1 MDRTVYINI
10 AGKEYPM
17 RFSLGASKKIAE
29 KFGSLKKM
37 QDNLTGDASGEG
49 TEAKSLEVIAYML
62 AVLIKQGCAY
72 KNLFEADQPIPPN
85 APVKDGK
92 YVGLE
97 QEEIEVALD
106 MADME
111 AASKK
116 IFEAIGAGNAREVNA
131 KGKPENKRKNAGTT

>member
-1 MDRTVYINI
+1 MDRTVYINL

-17 RFSLGASKKIAE
+17 RFSLGASKVIAA

-37 QDNLTGDASGEG
+37 QENLTGGASEDK
-49 TEAKSLEVIAYML
+49 TEEKSLEVIAYLL

-72 KNLFEADQPIPPN
+72 KNIFEPNLPIPPN

-92 YVGLE
+92 FVGLE

-111 AASKK
+111 TASKK
-116 IFEAIGAGNAREVNA
+116 IFEAIGTGNAREVNA
-131 KGKPENKRKNAGTT
+131 KEKSENKRKNAETT

>member
-1 MDRTVYINI
+1 MDRTVYIDI

-37 QDNLTGDASGEG
+37 QEKLTGGESGEG
-49 TEAKSLEVIAYML
+49 TEEKYLEIIAYML
-62 AVLIKQGCAY
+62 SVLIKQGCAY
-72 KNLFEADQPIPPN
+72 KNLFEAEQPIPPK

-92 YVGLE
+92 YIGLE
-97 QEEIEVALD
+97 PEEIEVALD

-111 AASKK
+111 TASKK
-116 IFEAIGAGNAREVNA
+116 IFKVIGAGNAREVNA
-131 KGKPENKRKNAGTT
+131 KEKSENKRKNAETT